1 MNTNDITLT
10 IGWVI
15 IMQIMMMI
23 ISKRGTNLIIQRGSS
38 PLEAL
43 DDLIEELLA
52 SDTDSAQ

>member
-10 IGWVI
+10 IGRVI

-23 ISKRGTNLIIQRGSS
+23 ISKRRTILLIQRGSS